1 MFTQKTPLPQCGLA
15 WRYAL
20 KSLTILWRIKLA
32 EGKKSVDE
40 VFGINRDLP
49 LNYVERVTADEV
61 LINNLARNQHL
72 VIYGSSKQGKT
83 SLRKHC
89 LNSDDYIVVHCS
101 NKWSLDHLHE
111 AILKQS
117 GFELTISTTKSTSGK
132 QKIFAKIKAGVFGVK
147 AEGGAET
154 ERTEKDDITSA
165 PLELDPLDVND
176 IISALKNVDFNKFIV
191 LEDFHYLPVETQKD
205 FSVAL
210 KAFHENS
217 ELCFIIIGVWL
228 EENRLS
234 VYNGD
239 LVGRLLS
246 INADKWTRVELEK
259 VITDGEELLNIT
271 FSKDFKKELLDSC
284 YESIYIVQETCHQCC
299 ITEGINATQDELK
312 EIGINVSCGEI
323 IDKVVN
329 QQGGRFNSF
338 LTQFAEGFQNTELEM
353 HKWLLYPILSSDVKN
368 IEKGFKQSEI
378 RDVLQEKHPRGKEL
392 NSGNVTQSLQSA
404 TSLQIKKDIKPMVL
418 DYDQTNLRLNIVDK
432 SFQIWLSRQ
441 DRDELLDLVGLP
453 KKA

>member
-1 MFTQKTPLPQCGLA
+1 LVEK
-15 WRYAL
+15 
-20 KSLTILWRIKLA
+20 IN
-32 EGKKSVDE
+32 SVDD

-49 LNYVERVTADEV
+49 LNYVERISADNILV
-61 LINNLARNQHL
+61 NNLARRQHL

-89 LNSDDYIVVHCS
+89 LNPDDYIVVHCS

-111 AILKQS
+111 AILKLA
-117 GFELTISTTKSTSGK
+117 GFELTVSTTKAISGK
-132 QKIFAKIKAGVFGVK
+132 QKIFATIKAGIFGAT
-147 AEGGAET
+147 AEGGVEA
-154 ERTEKDDITSA
+154 ERTVEDGLTTA

-176 IISALKNVDFNKFIV
+176 IIAALSKIEFKKFIV
-191 LEDFHYLPVETQKD
+191 LEDFHYLPIDTQKD

-217 ELCFIIIGVWL
+217 QLCFIVIGVWL

-239 LVGRLLS
+239 LVGRLLP
-246 INADKWTRVELEK
+246 INADKWTQ
-259 VITDGEELLNIT
+259 
-271 FSKDFKKELLDSC
+271 KELLQVVSDGEALINISFSENFKNELLESC
-284 YESIYIVQETCHQCC
+284 YDSVYIVQEACHQCC
-299 ITEGINATQDELK
+299 ISEGVHSTQPELK
-312 EIGINVSCGEI
+312 KIGTVVNCKDIV
-323 IDKVVN
+323 DQVVN

-338 LTQFAEGFQNTELEM
+338 LTQFSEGFQNTELEM
-353 HKWLLYPILSSDVKN
+353 HKWLLYPILTADSSH
-368 IEKGFKQSEI
+368 IEKGLKQSEI
-378 RDVLQEKHPRGKEL
+378 RQILQEVHPRKNEL
-392 NSGNVTQSLQSA
+392 NSGNVTQSLQST

-441 DRDELLDLVGLP
+441 NRNELLDLVGLP
-453 KKA
+453 QMP

>member
-1 MFTQKTPLPQCGLA
+1 MVNKNN
-15 WRYAL
+15 
-20 KSLTILWRIKLA
+20 
-32 EGKKSVDE
+32 SVDN

-49 LNYVERVTADEV
+49 LNYVERESADNILV
-61 LINNLARNQHL
+61 NNLARRQHL

-89 LNSDDYIVVHCS
+89 LNIDDYIVVHCS
-101 NKWSLDHLHE
+101 NKWTLDQIHE
-111 AILKQS
+111 AILKNA
-117 GFELTISTTKSTSGK
+117 GFELTQSTTKATSGK
-132 QKIFAKIKAGVFGVK
+132 QKIFAKIKAGIFGAS
-147 AEGGAET
+147 AEGGVEA
-154 ERTEKDDITSA
+154 ERTSENKVITA

-176 IISALKNVDFNKFIV
+176 IISALNQIKFKKFIV
-191 LEDFHYLPVETQKD
+191 LEDFHYLPIDTQKD

-217 ELCFIIIGVWL
+217 ELSFIIIGVWL

-239 LVGRLLS
+239 LVGRLLP
-246 INADKWTRVELEK
+246 INADKWTR
-259 VITDGEELLNIT
+259 EELLKVISNGEALINIS
-271 FSKDFKKELLDSC
+271 FSEKFKNELLDSC
-284 YESIYIVQETCHQCC
+284 YDSVYIVQEVCHQCC
-299 ITEGINATQDELK
+299 ISEGVHATQSELK
-312 EIGINVSCGEI
+312 EIGSTLNCKDI
-323 IDKVVN
+323 IDRVVN

-353 HKWLLYPILSSDVKN
+353 HKWLLYPVLTADSN
-368 IEKGFKQSEI
+368 HIENGIKQSEI
-378 RDVLQEKHPRGKEL
+378 RQKLKEIHPRKIEL
-392 NSGNVTQSLQSA
+392 NSGNVTQSLQST

-441 DRDELLDLVGLP
+441 DRNELLDLVGLP
-453 KKA
+453 QMP